1 MNSEPESPNTRSNA
15 KGRSTKHHKLVS
27 RYKPQRGEGEGG
39 KLKTGKKGWHEDQ
52 RPLTGARAA
61 REGGGKTDEQAQ
73 HRRRGGR
80 HRAEEKRAKEANDAE
95 AKAER
100 QEGKRTGEGAARRG
114 GGKGRRE

>member
-61 REGGGKTDEQAQ
+61 REGGGRQTSGHSTEEEVGGTGRKRNEQ
-73 HRRRGGR
+73 GS
-80 HRAEEKRAKEANDAE
+80 KRC
-95 AKAER
+95 
-100 QEGKRTGEGAARRG
+100 
-114 GGKGRRE
+114 